1 MNVQNVSMDVAIASL
16 NVSLPKMGRKRKGLI
31 LLTQM
36 RHEEVRK
43 ELPHIFQSCT
53 FNRSVTSPLWP
64 IASWKNQNRA

>member
-1 MNVQNVSMDVAIASL
+1 MDVAIASF

-43 ELPHIFQSCT
+43 DLRHIFQSCT
-53 FNRSVTSPLWP
+53 FNRSVTSPLRP
-64 IASWKNQNRA
+64 IASWTDEKRV